1 VKHEMFTCDWC
12 GEVISPKLPEAPQN
26 PQTMLIGTKYHDM
39 CEECLKMFSERLA
52 KTGRQSI
59 SLGSPAAFSD
69 LNLSPDNA
77 QFGNILIP
85 GTSMV
90 PVASNG
96 QIAWA
101 VPTGQ
106 IPANLS
112 GTSGAMN
119 SGVTYYVSIN
129 PGGIPITNPTF
140 SST

>member
-26 PQTMLIGTKYHDM
+26 PQTILIGTKYHDM

-52 KTGRQSI
+52 KTGRQYQ
-59 SLGSPAAFSD
+59 SLGDPAAFSG
-69 LNLSPDNA
+69 LNLNPDNA
-77 QFGNILIP
+77 QFGNILVP
-85 GTSMV
+85 GTSV
-90 PVASNG
+90 IPSNA
-96 QIAWA
+96 QIVWA

-112 GTSGAMN
+112 GTMNSGAMN
-119 SGVTYYVSIN
+119 SGVTYYVSMN
-129 PGGIPITNPTF
+129 PGGIPITNPPF